1 MEASS
6 RNLGL
11 CYLHQDIRPRFG
23 VVMRDT
29 CVGLQALVPLCKSLL
44 GAQHTAA
51 LLGTGYGEGIFLR
64 SAERL
69 SLLAG
74 AHPLTIGCLC
84 FLHFS
89 EVSSAGFPH
98 SIQILKFLI

>member
-1 MEASS
+1 
-6 RNLGL
+6 
-11 CYLHQDIRPRFG
+11 
-23 VVMRDT
+23 MRDT
-29 CVGLQALVPLCKSLL
+29 CVGLQALVPLCKLLL
-44 GAQHTAA
+44 GAQHTNMSSA
-51 LLGTGYGEGIFLR
+51 LLGTGYEEGIFLR
-64 SAERL
+64 STERL